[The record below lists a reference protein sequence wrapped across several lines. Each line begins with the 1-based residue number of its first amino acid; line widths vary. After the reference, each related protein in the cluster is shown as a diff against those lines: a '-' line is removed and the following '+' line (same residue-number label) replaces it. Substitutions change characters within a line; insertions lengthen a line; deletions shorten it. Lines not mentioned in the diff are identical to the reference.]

1 MIQLVVTQPGRSP
14 HTVVIDGVTNVGRG
28 PGNDLMLMDPM
39 ISWNHAVLWV
49 EGNQLW
55 VRDLGSTNGTWIQ
68 DRRVTTA
75 TVLEPGD
82 RIRFG
87 VAVEVVVERPLA
99 TPDVNPWMVE
109 DLGSGVRIP
118 LRDGFVI
125 GASPK
130 ADIVVPGEKA
140 IAAVL
145 RVTDGVV
152 WIEGEGQR
160 HPVGVGELLV
170 VQDRPIVLRK
180 LGSSAHTPTDL
191 EESSRKP
198 PYRLTLDVDGP
209 TGPRASVTDL
219 NTRIEAQLDGN
230 RAVMLYVLGR
240 RRSEDLTRGRKESDA
255 GWCSNDEVQT
265 GIWGKSG
272 DSNKL
277 HVLLY
282 RLRGELRELGF
293 DPLFIEKQQGYVR
306 IRVAEVIVR

>member
-1 MIQLVVTQPGRSP
+1 MIQLVVTQPGRNP
-14 HTVVIDGVTNVGRG
+14 HTVLIDGVTNVGRG

-49 EGNQLW
+49 EGDQLW
-55 VRDLGSTNGTWIQ
+55 VRDLGSTNGTWVH
-68 DRRVTTA
+68 DRRVTAATA
-75 TVLEPGD
+75 LQPGD
-82 RIRFG
+82 RLRFG
-87 VAVEVVVERPLA
+87 VAVEAVVERRQQASDPNA
-99 TPDVNPWMVE
+99 WMVE
-109 DLGSGVRIP
+109 DLGSGVRVP
-118 LRDGFVI
+118 LRDGFTI
-125 GASPK
+125 GADPH
-130 ADIVVPGEKA
+130 ADLVVPGPKA
-140 IAAVL
+140 IVAVL
-145 RVTDGVV
+145 RLEDGVV
-152 WIEGEGQR
+152 YIEGDSGR
-160 HPVGVGELLV
+160 HPVSAGELLV

-180 LGSSAHTPTDL
+180 MGSSAHTPTDL
-191 EESSRKP
+191 EESARKP

-240 RRSEDLTRGRKESDA
+240 RRSDDLSRGRKESDA

-293 DPLFIEKQQGYVR
+293 DPLFIEKQQGFVR
-306 IRVAEVIVR
+306 IRVAEVVVR